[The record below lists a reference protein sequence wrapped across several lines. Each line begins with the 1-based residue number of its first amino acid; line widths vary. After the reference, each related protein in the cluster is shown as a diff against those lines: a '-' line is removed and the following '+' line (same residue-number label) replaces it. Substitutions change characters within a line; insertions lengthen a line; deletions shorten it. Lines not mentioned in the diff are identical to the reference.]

1 MTIKASGQSLSFSEI
16 SAEFGLPSGRNLGA
30 YRVSQ
35 NVGTLTD
42 LPLDTGIPQSGE
54 IKFSDFYSK
63 KLNMIVDLYSI
74 PDNSVRLT
82 ARTRYNNGSLTVIGG
97 FTSKPASS
105 SGKRVIINVN
115 KIIGSAKGDQR
126 YVALRTGG
134 WESGTQ
140 LEMEIGSSATITGA
154 GGNGGLGATSEDDN
168 KSPFMGQA
176 GSSALGIEY
185 PTTIRNR
192 GYIQSGRGGGGG
204 GALAISQGN
213 CRRTQRSCQ
222 GCQVNKVYGGGGAG
236 GRGLPSGDGGFS
248 YASLVFN
255 VFNSP
260 FGNVYSGTSGSLTS
274 DGNAGQ
280 GYTLR
285 AGECNKCTQYG
296 SSGSGGTANSNGGGA
311 SGCSRTYSN
320 QGDGGAEGFAIIYS
334 PEDGGADVGSSVT
347 NSDAG
352 SVSGSTTV
360 SVFY

>member
-35 NVGTLTD
+35 NVGTLTN

-63 KLNMIVDLYSI
+63 KLNMIIDLYSI
-74 PDNSVRLT
+74 PDNSTRLT
-82 ARTRYNNGSLTVIGG
+82 ARTRYNSGSLTVIGG
-97 FTSKPASS
+97 FNSKPASS

-115 KIIGSAKGDQR
+115 KIIGSAKGDQG
-126 YVALRTGG
+126 YVALRTGN

-140 LEMEIGSSATITGA
+140 LEMEIGPNATITGA
-154 GGNGGLGATSEDDN
+154 GGNGGSGASSEDND
-168 KSPFMGQA
+168 KTPFMGQA

-236 GRGLPSGDGGFS
+236 GRGLPSGNGGFS
-248 YASLVFN
+248 YA
-255 VFNSP
+255 
-260 FGNVYSGTSGSLTS
+260 YSGTSGSLTS

>member
-1 MTIKASGQSLSFSEI
+1 MAIKASGQSLSFSEI
-16 SAEFGLPSGRNLGA
+16 AAEFGTPRNRNLGA
-30 YRVSQ
+30 YRVSE
-35 NVGTLTD
+35 NVGTLTN

-63 KLNMIVDLYSI
+63 KLNMVVDLYSI
-74 PDNSVRLT
+74 SNNSVRLT
-82 ARTRYNNGSLTVIGG
+82 ARTRYNNYNLTVIGG
-97 FTSKPASS
+97 FKSRPTSS
-105 SGKRVIINVN
+105 SNTRVIINVN
-115 KIIGSAKGDQR
+115 KIIGSASGNQTN
-126 YVALRTGG
+126 VALRTGS

-154 GGNGGLGATSEDDN
+154 GGNGGTGATSEDDN

-222 GCQVNKVYGGGGAG
+222 GCSVDKVYGGGGAG
-236 GRGLPSGDGGFS
+236 GRGYPYSSGGYG
-248 YASLVFN
+248 AAN
-255 VFNSP
+255 N
-260 FGNVYSGTSGSLTS
+260 SGTGGSLTN
-274 DGNAGQ
+274 DGTPGS

-285 AGECNKCTQYG
+285 EGECNNCTQYG
-296 SSGSGGTANSNGGGA
+296 TSGSGGTANNNGGGA

-334 PEDGGADVGSSVT
+334 PADGGADVGSSVT
-347 NSDAG
+347 NSDGG